1 MVLRTCLQ
9 SQTRTLFKNKTKQKT
24 KNNYLRLDGQSKFE
38 EKDARELQ
46 NVHSERNR
54 KQRKQVPSCVVVS
67 LNPPGGNNFVLSR
80 NSTATLQHN

>member
-46 NVHSERNR
+46 NVHF
-54 KQRKQVPSCVVVS
+54 K
-67 LNPPGGNNFVLSR
+67 
-80 NSTATLQHN
+80 